1 LIGLSKDLPEFDRQC
16 RKAQLLNRLTSLTIT
31 VNVPLWNSGWA
42 KDILSLVSSSPLEYF
57 QLYGTTTIED
67 KEAQLD
73 DLVTTLISVHGSRL
87 KRLSLH
93 RLPISLKVLD
103 DVCTSFTNLEQ
114 LFVVVEQEAL
124 VGF

>member
-1 LIGLSKDLPEFDRQC
+1 MIGLSKDLPEFDRQC